1 MVNWNLESM
10 KGCRI
15 AVTGGAQGI
24 GAGICLGFAAA
35 GAIVA
40 ILDCQE
46 DKAKNI
52 SDEIRQFG
60 GVATSIN
67 SDIST
72 RQGCIDSIVG
82 VVREIGGLDV
92 LVNCA
97 APGRDRKALGQLK
110 DNDWGLHEQLV
121 INAPIL
127 LASAASD
134 YLEASGFGSIINIS
148 SLVGSSVAA
157 DQCSWP
163 YHVSKAGL
171 EQMTRY
177 LAVHLGSK
185 GIRCNAIAPG
195 LVDRASHEG
204 HKLTDNPN
212 NRRIIEEIVPLRR
225 AGVAKDIAQAAIFLA
240 STQASYIT

>member
-72 RQGCIDSIVG
+72 LS
-82 VVREIGGLDV
+82 LKYKY
-92 LVNCA
+92 VN
-97 APGRDRKALGQLK
+97 
-110 DNDWGLHEQLV
+110 
-121 INAPIL
+121 I
-127 LASAASD
+127 
-134 YLEASGFGSIINIS
+134 
-148 SLVGSSVAA
+148 
-157 DQCSWP
+157 
-163 YHVSKAGL
+163 
-171 EQMTRY
+171 
-177 LAVHLGSK
+177 
-185 GIRCNAIAPG
+185 
-195 LVDRASHEG
+195 
-204 HKLTDNPN
+204 
-212 NRRIIEEIVPLRR
+212 
-225 AGVAKDIAQAAIFLA
+225 
-240 STQASYIT
+240 